1 VTVRDGPRLRR
12 EAPLRFAVVGV
23 GVWGQR
29 HAATL
34 RAIEQESGLVR
45 LAAIVDPD
53 AARLEA
59 QAKTLGVQAYR
70 DVRDLLARET
80 LDAVCLCTPD
90 QYHVEPALACL
101 TLRLHLLIEKPLA
114 TTVDDAQ
121 RIADAAREAEAVV
134 TVGHILRHV
143 PQYRA
148 AWDALRTGRL
158 GELTHAVARRW
169 SLVTSGERI
178 AGRATLAMF
187 QAIHDLDIVRWL
199 GGPVTRVH
207 AESSSRLL
215 ARFGVADTLVAT
227 LRFAGGAV
235 GAVESSWALPRE
247 SPAALAQELDVL
259 GTAGRLRFS
268 LPGEGVEIAADGRV
282 ETPYLSLLGATP
294 QALRTELLNF
304 IGAIREREP
313 LAVTVDD
320 GVEAVRLADAVDR
333 SLASGAPV
341 ELS

>member
-1 VTVRDGPRLRR
+1 
-12 EAPLRFAVVGV
+12 
-23 GVWGQR
+23 
-29 HAATL
+29 
-34 RAIEQESGLVR
+34 
-45 LAAIVDPD
+45 
-53 AARLEA
+53 
-59 QAKTLGVQAYR
+59 
-70 DVRDLLARET
+70 
-80 LDAVCLCTPD
+80 
-90 QYHVEPALACL
+90 
-101 TLRLHLLIEKPLA
+101 
-114 TTVDDAQ
+114 
-121 RIADAAREAEAVV
+121 
-134 TVGHILRHV
+134 
-143 PQYRA
+143 
-148 AWDALRTGRL
+148 
-158 GELTHAVARRW
+158 
-169 SLVTSGERI
+169 
-178 AGRATLAMF
+178 
-187 QAIHDLDIVRWL
+187 
-199 GGPVTRVH
+199 VTRVRQ
-207 AESSSRLL
+207 SSGACSHSS
-215 ARFGVADTLVAT
+215 ASDALVAAA
-227 LRFAGGAV
+227 FASGAV